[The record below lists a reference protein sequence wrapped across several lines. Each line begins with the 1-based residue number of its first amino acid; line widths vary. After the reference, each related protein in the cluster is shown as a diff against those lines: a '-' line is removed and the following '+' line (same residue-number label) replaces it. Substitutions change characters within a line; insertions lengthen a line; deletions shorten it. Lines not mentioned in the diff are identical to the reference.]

1 MKYNAYKMATMC
13 SSSRNITSSM
23 VATQIEAVQ
32 TFSPLLSLL
41 LLLLLL
47 MHGEHH
53 DQSGRKNQPAGLSLC
68 LSVTSPCFT
77 KMVNTGSRKQH
88 HILDF
93 QCQRSW
99 RNSKGGHPKQSAKYR
114 LGRSESETF
123 EHLAVAPERCKCC
136 RLSWTDDHHQ
146 FITRS
151 GHLLCSPHDGLKPQ
165 RCDVPPQ

>member
-1 MKYNAYKMATMC
+1 MKYNAHKMATMC
-13 SSSRNITSSM
+13 SSSRNSTSSM
-23 VATQIEAVQ
+23 VATQIETVQ

-53 DQSGRKNQPAGLSLC
+53 DQLDRKIQPACLSLY
-68 LSVTSPCFT
+68 LSVTSPCST
-77 KMVNTGSRKQH
+77 KMVNIGSRKQH

-93 QCQRSW
+93 RCQRSW
-99 RNSKGGHPKQSAKYR
+99 RNSKGGQPKRSAKYR

-136 RLSWTDDHHQ
+136 RLSWTDDRRQ
-146 FITRS
+146 FITQS
-151 GHLLCSPHDGLKPQ
+151 GHLLCSPHDGLNTQ